1 MGSLK
6 YYSEMGRPAKPI
18 RLMVGLMILKTVG
31 KSSAMNALSR
41 PFVQNPYYQAFCGEK
56 SFQWQLPCDPTDFV
70 YFRKRIGE
78 DVTRLIFEA
87 LSANI
92 WQRGPP

>member
-1 MGSLK
+1 MQAKTQNKCQGNFFIPKTSWTSSIPITLCFNRPSRSPDSVLRMGSLK

-41 PFVQNPYYQAFCGEK
+41 PFVQNSYYQA
-56 SFQWQLPCDPTDFV
+56 
-70 YFRKRIGE
+70 
-78 DVTRLIFEA
+78 
-87 LSANI
+87 
-92 WQRGPP
+92 